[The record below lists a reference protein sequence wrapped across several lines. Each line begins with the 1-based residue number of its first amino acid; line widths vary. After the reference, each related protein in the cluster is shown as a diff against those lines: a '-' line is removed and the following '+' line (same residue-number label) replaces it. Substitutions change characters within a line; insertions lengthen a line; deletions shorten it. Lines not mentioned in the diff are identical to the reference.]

1 MNPITSVIRATLLV
15 LGVGMAS
22 PSIAQQ
28 APAAAPTTAPAAP
41 VAAPIAQTL
50 PLPYGQD
57 ISLES
62 ANRAMNA
69 ALEHARSKAWN
80 VSVVVV
86 DTAGQVVALNRIDHA
101 HKASVAFA
109 TAKANSAAM
118 TKRSTK
124 IFSDQL
130 AGGRNAVLGFV
141 DLHVHVAEGGEVIV
155 QNGRIVGAI
164 GVAGVTQEQ
173 DRETAL
179 AGVNAAAMR

>member
-1 MNPITSVIRATLLV
+1 MKQISSTILSALAVIAISAVSPV
-15 LGVGMAS
+15 L
-22 PSIAQQ
+22 AQQ
-28 APAAAPTTAPAAP
+28 TPVTPAPTTPAA

-62 ANRAMNA
+62 ANKAMNA
-69 ALEHARSKAWN
+69 ALEHARSKNWN

-86 DTAGQVVALNRIDHA
+86 DTSGQVVALNRIDHA

-179 AGVNAAAMR
+179 AGVAAAR